1 MNKTGKTILDT
12 LLYLVTFV
20 IIQLAIPLILVV
32 GYMHF
37 NPDPQQD
44 FGNIL
49 TQNVT
54 LNIASSIIGSLIVIA
69 LFIKL
74 GWVSRSRAY
83 LVSRP
88 WTTLTWVAVA
98 TIGLIIP
105 AAGLEE
111 LLKVELPEQLQL
123 LFTRMMHQPLG
134 YVAIGILAPL
144 AEEMVFRG
152 AILRSLLNLFGGKH
166 WVAIVLSAAAF
177 GAVHGNSA
185 QFVHAFMLGLFLG
198 WLFYRTGS
206 IIPGIVLHWVNNT
219 IVYVMANLVP
229 GSEEAT
235 LSQLSGGRPMIMA
248 LYVFFSLCLLV
259 PAIVQLNQRLRR

>member
-12 LLYLVTFV
+12 VLYLVTFV

-37 NPDPQQD
+37 NPDPQLN

-88 WTTLTWVAVA
+88 WVTLTWVAVA

-134 YVAIGILAPL
+134 YVAIGVPW
-144 AEEMVFRG
+144 G
-152 AILRSLLNLFGGKH
+152 HS
-166 WVAIVLSAAAF
+166 SQ
-177 GAVHGNSA
+177 SA
-185 QFVHAFMLGLFLG
+185 QPFRRQTLGSHRPVGSRFRCRSRQFGPVRTRIHA
-198 WLFYRTGS
+198 R
-206 IIPGIVLHWVNNT
+206 IIPRLAVL
-219 IVYVMANLVP
+219 
-229 GSEEAT
+229 
-235 LSQLSGGRPMIMA
+235 
-248 LYVFFSLCLLV
+248 
-259 PAIVQLNQRLRR
+259 